1 MKLVDLRCSSC
12 GTEYDD
18 IWQDEVF
25 KECIVCQNGTVVA
38 HYKHAPMVDA
48 KMPFY
53 VESLGR
59 TFTSHH
65 AMDLFATKSGKVI
78 EQVDGRKLQ
87 SRPTKSVAERI
98 DAGQKK
104 AGLREIIKKSAYR
117 VKHGYQDHPKMTT
130 ESQLAK
136 ET

>member
-25 KECIVCQNGTVVA
+25 KECIVCQNGTVSIC
-38 HYKHAPMVDA
+38 YKHAPMVDA

-53 VESLGR
+53 VQSLGK
-59 TFTSHH
+59 TFTTTFEMERY
-65 AMDLFATKSGKVI
+65 AKAQGKTI